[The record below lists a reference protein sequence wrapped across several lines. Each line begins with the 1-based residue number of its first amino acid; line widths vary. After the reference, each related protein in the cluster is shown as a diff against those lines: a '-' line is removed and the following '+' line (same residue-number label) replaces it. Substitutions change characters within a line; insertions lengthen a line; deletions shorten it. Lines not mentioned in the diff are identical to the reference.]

1 MGLFL
6 CRKGDFTMTYVKERE
21 AGYSNLL
28 QSERK
33 GALYEGKA
41 NQRLGY
47 DFSLNFV

>member
-6 CRKGDFTMTYVKERE
+6 CRKGDFTTTYVKERE
-21 AGYSNLL
+21 AGYSKLL

-33 GALYEGKA
+33 GVLHEGKA
-41 NQRLGY
+41 NQSFGY